1 MDADNTRR
9 RFLLSSALG
18 LSSAWLALR
27 WPAIVAAQQHAQ
39 RSGKSGQS
47 ASFEFFAPQDA
58 LEIEAVAAQIIP
70 SDDAPGAREAR
81 VIYFIDRAL
90 MTFDVDKQLAYT
102 QGLEDL
108 QQKTLELFPVADGF
122 SSRSSAQQIQL
133 LTGIEHSGFFE
144 LVRLHTIIYNLTDE
158 IKKAMTGLLS
168 PVFKETYRGK
178 AEVRDTFRVTKVG
191 MVAGCV
197 VQAYRLAHAGQ
208 ADGRAHQVAREHRPR
223 GLIGA
228 WIREPLGHA
237 AGVRGVG
244 GSQRVTAKSSA
255 NEKQLLPPFAD
266 ADGAA
271 HGNAVLGERR
281 VRGTERGA
289 HAVVVVIGQADSRD
303 PARRDGGDGRERHRR
318 RLR

>member
-18 LSSAWLALR
+18 LSSAWLA
-27 WPAIVAAQQHAQ
+27 WPAIVAAQQHSH

-144 LVRLHTIIYNLTDE
+144 LVRLHTIMGY
-158 IKKAMTGLLS
+158 LS
-168 PVFKETYRGK
+168 HPDYG
-178 AEVRDTFRVTKVG
+178 G
-191 MVAGCV
+191 NHNQAGWK
-197 VQAYRLAHAGQ
+197 
-208 ADGRAHQVAREHRPR
+208 
-223 GLIGA
+223 LIGFEDKMTYA
-228 WIREPLGHA
+228 
-237 AGVRGVG
+237 
-244 GSQRVTAKSSA
+244 
-255 NEKQLLPPFAD
+255 PPFGYYD
-266 ADGAA
+266 TEY
-271 HGNAVLGERR
+271 NKRR
-281 VRGTERGA
+281 
-289 HAVVVVIGQADSRD
+289 
-303 PARRDGGDGRERHRR
+303 
-318 RLR
+318 

>member
-122 SSRSSAQQIQL
+122 SSLSSAQQIQL

-144 LVRLHTIIYNLTDE
+144 LVRLHTIMGY
-158 IKKAMTGLLS
+158 LS
-168 PVFKETYRGK
+168 HPDYG
-178 AEVRDTFRVTKVG
+178 G
-191 MVAGCV
+191 NHNQAGWK
-197 VQAYRLAHAGQ
+197 
-208 ADGRAHQVAREHRPR
+208 
-223 GLIGA
+223 LIGFEDKMTYA
-228 WIREPLGHA
+228 
-237 AGVRGVG
+237 
-244 GSQRVTAKSSA
+244 
-255 NEKQLLPPFAD
+255 PPFGYYD
-266 ADGAA
+266 TEY
-271 HGNAVLGERR
+271 NKRR
-281 VRGTERGA
+281 
-289 HAVVVVIGQADSRD
+289 
-303 PARRDGGDGRERHRR
+303 
-318 RLR
+318 

>member
-144 LVRLHTIIYNLTDE
+144 LVRLHTIMGY
-158 IKKAMTGLLS
+158 LS
-168 PVFKETYRGK
+168 HPDYG
-178 AEVRDTFRVTKVG
+178 G
-191 MVAGCV
+191 NHNQAGWK
-197 VQAYRLAHAGQ
+197 
-208 ADGRAHQVAREHRPR
+208 
-223 GLIGA
+223 LIGFEDKMTYA
-228 WIREPLGHA
+228 
-237 AGVRGVG
+237 
-244 GSQRVTAKSSA
+244 
-255 NEKQLLPPFAD
+255 PPFGYYD
-266 ADGAA
+266 
-271 HGNAVLGERR
+271 
-281 VRGTERGA
+281 TEYNKRN
-289 HAVVVVIGQADSRD
+289 
-303 PARRDGGDGRERHRR
+303 
-318 RLR
+318 